1 MSKNDR
7 PKVQIQSNSLRGE
20 YMHEIADRVVNEI
33 YADVSPMFG
42 PGASDAVI
50 TKDGQP
56 YYTRDGKE
64 VMESL
69 TFDNELANYVHHFLY
84 QAAYHQG
91 KDVGDGSTTLIMLY
105 CNLYKRIR
113 ERILDPNISKHG
125 NALQNLNIN
134 GVRSTW
140 KKITNAIVDKLKEN
154 AVPLTDNLLKS
165 NLYTCTQD
173 AELTAKIYES
183 LHDAIMAGAY
193 IVPRKSNIATDF
205 NVTTYHR
212 PLLKVV
218 RQFSLKAM
226 QDEPENCV
234 IFYCNG
240 MMNLAHPE
248 VLVAMSGISTVGAN
262 GQKVHPNIVFLCH
275 GVTEL
280 TRDTIRRYSKMVK
293 DNGWSID
300 QLNNITIY
308 TMTDYRTM
316 SSEELEDIGTIITDE
331 PGLGGLVQP
340 ITFEAL
346 LYKTFVDTNA
356 LGIEPIEELEMFD
369 ADLHLCDKMKN
380 IFFKPYRL
388 IFDDV
393 EGMAIDKPFGPVA
406 QKRYDDLRKAIE
418 EEKSPVK
425 KVELNKRLRRT
436 YGMFIDV
443 EVGSTLLKDSQR
455 KFELI
460 LDALI
465 SSTEAA
471 RSGVLLGNGMLH
483 ALSAIG
489 NSDQSIAP
497 KFRDAYDILW
507 TAIGDTLVE
516 LIENYGRSIGMDRS
530 EFMSC
535 TVNAEY
541 DPADF
546 NLRGIEV
553 WPKKDSTEAMAT
565 RNQFITITDSTGND
579 MEINIQVIEPM
590 NVMKSIIEHSV
601 LAVELART
609 EVFHISGQRGF
620 MGNYID

>member
-1 MSKNDR
+1 MCKNNR

-20 YMHEIADRVVNEI
+20 YMHEIADRTINEI

-91 KDVGDGSTTLIMLY
+91 RDVGDGSTTLIMLY

-113 ERILDPNISKHG
+113 ERILDLTVSRYG
-125 NALQNLNIN
+125 NTMQMLNIN
-134 GVRSTW
+134 DIRSTW
-140 KKITNAIVDKLKEN
+140 RKITEKIVQVLKDK
-154 AVPLTDNLLKS
+154 AVPLNDELLKS

-173 AELTAKIYES
+173 ADLTAKIYES

-218 RQFSLKAM
+218 RQFSLKVM
-226 QDEPENCV
+226 SDEPENCV

-248 VLVAMSGISTVGAN
+248 VLIAMSGISTVNNN
-262 GQKVHPNIVFLCH
+262 GQKVHPNIIFLCH

-280 TRDTIRRYSKMVK
+280 TRDTIRRYAKMIK
-293 DNGWSID
+293 DNGWNVD
-300 QLNNITIY
+300 QLNNIAIY
-308 TMTDYRTM
+308 TMTDYRSM
-316 SSEELEDIGTIITDE
+316 SPEELEDIGTIITDE

-346 LYKTFVDTNA
+346 LYKTFVDTVA
-356 LGIEPIEELEMFD
+356 LGIEHIEELEMFD

-380 IFFKPYRL
+380 IFFRPHRL

-393 EGMAIDKPFGPVA
+393 EGMAIDKSFGPVA
-406 QKRYDDLRKAIE
+406 QKRYDDLRKTIE

-483 ALSAIG
+483 VLNAISAG
-489 NSDQSIAP
+489 YEETEFQLDKSISP
-497 KFRDAYDILW
+497 KFKEAYEILW
-507 TAIGDTLVE
+507 EAIGDTICE
-516 LIENYGRSIGMDRS
+516 LIENYNRPVGMDRE
-530 EFMSC
+530 EFMHC
-535 TVNAEY
+535 AVDPDY

-546 NLRGIEV
+546 NLQGIEV
-553 WPKKDSTEAMAT
+553 WPKKNSPEAMAS
-565 RNQFITITDSTGND
+565 RNQFITVTDSSGND
-579 MEINIQVIEPM
+579 MKINIQVIEP
-590 NVMKSIIEHSV
+590 I
-601 LAVELART
+601 
-609 EVFHISGQRGF
+609 G
-620 MGNYID
+620 